1 MKFINTAAILLASL
15 VGNTIAAPVSHG
27 SSLENN
33 QHPRDVEALQDL
45 DPHSNAEADAGKEI
59 AAKVLAGLAD
69 GELGEN
75 LSDIIQDAI
84 TGATQKAGA
93 GGNRGGNQPDIDLA
107 RILKAVEG
115 LIGKCDPGKPAVGG
129 SLPETPR
136 EKLGGD
142 APDIDIA
149 GLIQSIQGLASQCP
163 PSKRGLTGNLS
174 DIEMNR
180 LAQAGPRQP

>member
-33 QHPRDVEALQDL
+33 HHPRDVEALQAL
-45 DPHSNAEADAGKEI
+45 DPQSNAEADAGKEI
-59 AAKVLAGLAD
+59 AAKVFAGLAD
-69 GELGEN
+69 GELD
-75 LSDIIQDAI
+75 LSDIIQNAI

-107 RILKAVEG
+107 GILKAVEG
-115 LIGKCDPGKPAVGG
+115 LLGKCDPGKPAAGG
-129 SLPETPR
+129 NPPEAPR

-149 GLIQSIQGLASQCP
+149 GLIQGIQGLASQCP